1 MNTPPR
7 DLPKTSPTQSLNT
20 ITDMSYNEFKKD
32 FQLQSEEDNVK
43 ESKKFKY
50 NCHTRTE
57 IVKRSKKY
65 KAKAKL
71 QKLARR
77 KNRK

>member
-1 MNTPPR
+1 MNPTNFQPISITNGSYR
-7 DLPKTSPTQSLNT
+7 EFQYKTVEDIKSVSEQLDDL
-20 ITDMSYNEFKKD
+20 KKR
-32 FQLQSEEDNVK
+32 SNA
-43 ESKKFKY
+43 FKY
-50 NCHTRTE
+50 NCHTRSN
-57 IVKRSKKY
+57 IIKRSKKY